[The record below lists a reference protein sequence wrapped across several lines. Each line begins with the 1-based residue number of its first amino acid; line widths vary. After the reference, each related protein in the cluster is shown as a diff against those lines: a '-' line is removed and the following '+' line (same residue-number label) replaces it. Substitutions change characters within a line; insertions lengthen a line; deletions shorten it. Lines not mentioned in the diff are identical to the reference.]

1 MENTAPSH
9 VPSFGPAEPSH
20 AEVGTSPLRAR
31 RLAEIR
37 AAIENGSYET
47 TERLEA
53 ALSRF
58 LAEVGGHF

>member
-1 MENTAPSH
+1 MH
-9 VPSFGPAEPSH
+9 VSRNHSAGDEGSSPPTEAN
-20 AEVGTSPLRAR
+20 PLRAR

-37 AAIENGSYET
+37 EMIDGGTYET

-58 LAEVGGHF
+58 LAAAGEDH

>member
-1 MENTAPSH
+1 MDVSRTHSAAGEGSSLPEAN
-9 VPSFGPAEPSH
+9 
-20 AEVGTSPLRAR
+20 PLRAR

-37 AAIENGSYET
+37 EMIDGGTYET

-58 LAEVGGHF
+58 LAVVGEDH